1 MHVYMNRY
9 VRERFVFS
17 GTFIRW
23 NATMLM
29 TFSKNFSFQKISTT
43 RHRSVY
49 RIIIQCFMLWSKLF
63 LSTTHRPPPKFVEFR
78 ISVQDTYS

>member
-43 RHRSVY
+43 RPQKCVSHYHTV
-49 RIIIQCFMLWSKLF
+49 F
-63 LSTTHRPPPKFVEFR
+63 
-78 ISVQDTYS
+78 

>member
-29 TFSKNFSFQKISTT
+29 TLSKNCRFQRIATT
-43 RHRSVY
+43 RPQKCVSQYHT
-49 RIIIQCFMLWSKLF
+49 LF
-63 LSTTHRPPPKFVEFR
+63 YAVGDTVSIDNPSTNAKIRR
-78 ISVQDTYS
+78 ISYLSPRYV